1 MNKKEKEILTIV
13 ENMSSIFKI
22 DDKTKN
28 EIYNKISSFD
38 DNEILDIIKILNLYN
53 NDQNELI
60 KKLKKTIMLW
70 KNNLEEIVEKIE
82 YQNKEKDLF
91 NDIE

>member
-28 EIYNKISSFD
+28 EIFNKISSFND
-38 DNEILDIIKILNLYN
+38 DEILDIIKILNLYN

-60 KKLKKTIMLW
+60 KKLKKTIILW

-91 NDIE
+91 NDI

>member
-28 EIYNKISSFD
+28 EIYNKISSFND
-38 DNEILDIIKILNLYN
+38 DEILDIIKILNLYN

-60 KKLKKTIMLW
+60 KKLKKTIILW
-70 KNNLEEIVEKIE
+70 KNNLEETFAIFILRFFEK
-82 YQNKEKDLF
+82 QMK
-91 NDIE
+91 

>member
-28 EIYNKISSFD
+28 EIFNKISSFND
-38 DNEILDIIKILNLYN
+38 DEILDIIKILNLYN

-60 KKLKKTIMLW
+60 KKLKKTIILW

>member
-60 KKLKKTIMLW
+60 KKLKKTIIL
-70 KNNLEEIVEKIE
+70 
-82 YQNKEKDLF
+82 
-91 NDIE
+91 

>member
-28 EIYNKISSFD
+28 EIFNKISSFND
-38 DNEILDIIKILNLYN
+38 DEILDIIKILNLYN

-91 NDIE
+91 NDI

>member
-91 NDIE
+91 NDI

>member
-60 KKLKKTIMLW
+60 KKLKKTIILW

-91 NDIE
+91 NDI

>member
-28 EIYNKISSFD
+28 EIFNKISSFND
-38 DNEILDIIKILNLYN
+38 DEILDIIKILNLYN